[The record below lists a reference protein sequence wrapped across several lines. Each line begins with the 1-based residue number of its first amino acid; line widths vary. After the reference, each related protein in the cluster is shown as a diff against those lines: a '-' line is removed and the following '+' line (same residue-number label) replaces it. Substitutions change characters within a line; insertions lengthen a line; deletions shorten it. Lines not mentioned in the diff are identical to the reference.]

1 MSEVNLTSPIF
12 HDEDKARDHFEKLGW
27 PDGAFCLH
35 CGETEK
41 VYRLSGKSHRPGL
54 HHCNSCD
61 QAFTITVGS
70 VMESSHLPLTK
81 WALGF
86 HLMASGKKGVS
97 AKQLQRQLG
106 IGYRAAWFMAHRIR
120 KAMSLDPKSGPIGG
134 HGKIV
139 ESDETFVG
147 GKAKNAHKN
156 KPIPKK
162 HAVHALVERGG
173 KMRAK
178 HVADVTAKTL
188 RELIAK
194 HVDPK
199 STMNTDDALTYY
211 HMSKEFAA
219 HGVVNHSRDEYVSKD
234 GTVHIQ
240 SAEAF
245 FAILKRGVFG
255 SFHSVSEQ
263 HLQRYVDEF
272 AFRWNTR
279 SSLGIE
285 DTERAALAIKGAA
298 GKRLTYR
305 QPDRTEAANH
315 QTEG

>member
-1 MSEVNLTSPIF
+1 VSEVDLTNPIF
-12 HDEDKARDHFEKLGW
+12 HEENKAREHFEKLGW
-27 PDGAFCLH
+27 PDGPYCPH

-41 VYRLSGKSHRPGL
+41 VYAINGKTTRPGL

-86 HLMASGKKGVS
+86 HLMASSKKGVS

-106 IGYRAAWFMAHRIR
+106 IGYKAAWFLAHRIR
-120 KAMSLDPKSGPIGG
+120 TAMTPAKRGPLGG
-134 HGKIV
+134 KGKV
-139 ESDETFVG
+139 LESDETFVG
-147 GKAKNAHKN
+147 GKAKTAHKN
-156 KPIPKK
+156 KPIPQK

-173 KMRAK
+173 QVTVK

-188 RELIAK
+188 GEVLEKQADAK
-194 HVDPK
+194 SALH
-199 STMNTDDALTYY
+199 TDDSLANL
-211 HMSKEFAA
+211 SIGRRFAEHRTVA
-219 HGVVNHSRDEYVSKD
+219 HTLGEYVSRD
-234 GTVHIQ
+234 GLAHTQTVE
-240 SAEAF
+240 SF
-245 FAILKRGVFG
+245 FAIMKRGVTG
-255 SFHSVSEQ
+255 TFHSVSEQ
-263 HLQRYVDEF
+263 HLQRYCDEF

-305 QPDRTEAANH
+305 QPDRTEADDN
-315 QTEG
+315 QTDA